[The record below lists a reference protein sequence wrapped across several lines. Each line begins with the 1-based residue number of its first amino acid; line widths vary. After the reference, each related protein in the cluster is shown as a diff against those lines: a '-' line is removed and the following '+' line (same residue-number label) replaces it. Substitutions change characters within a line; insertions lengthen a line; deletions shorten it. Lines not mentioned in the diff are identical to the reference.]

1 MKMKKVLKR
10 FGKGEGELSYWV
22 NVMYVED
29 SKVILKENIE
39 CGKEV
44 ENQVCGYM
52 RVFGMY

>member
-10 FGKGEGELSYWV
+10 FCKWEGELSYWV
-22 NVMYVED
+22 NVMQVKD
-29 SKVILKENIE
+29 SKVVLNENIE

-44 ENQVCGYM
+44 ENQVWGYM